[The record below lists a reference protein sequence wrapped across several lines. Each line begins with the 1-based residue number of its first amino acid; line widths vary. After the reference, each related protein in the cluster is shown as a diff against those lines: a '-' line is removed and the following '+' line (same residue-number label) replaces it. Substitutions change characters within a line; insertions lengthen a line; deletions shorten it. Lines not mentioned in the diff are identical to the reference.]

1 MTLFIQTQPG
11 NCDAITTQFKFNHY
25 YKFRPLV
32 LIKKLCWGFLICFQ
46 FTAIYHNHNN
56 NILSVKHVHRNC
68 LRIISSEKKI
78 WLLRSIEYN
87 LHFSRKTSAENQN
100 NTAIKIVAAMDILY
114 GNFIG

>member
-32 LIKKLCWGFLICFQ
+32 LIKKLCWGFLFCFQ
-46 FTAIYHNHNN
+46 FTAIYHNHNY

-68 LRIISSEKKI
+68 QDNQLRKKT

-87 LHFSRKTSAENQN
+87 LHFSLKTSAENHN

-114 GNFIG
+114 RNFIG